1 MSFINSRLNSL
12 GLTLRILPLVARVR
26 WHLWRTP
33 FAQLRPQWSARV
45 QSALD
50 ANFYLHKPLVEGETP
65 PRATIDEV
73 WNCAH
78 AVRHAARLVPF
89 ASCLTQA
96 MTLQLILAQRGYESA
111 ICIGVGKKNL
121 APAQESAPTLQESA
135 TRAELGDL
143 GALDSPAKT
152 ASVPKSGAFRAHAWV
167 EWRGKVLV
175 GGDISG
181 WKPLT
186 ILAPVAPSL
195 HDSNPVSS
203 PVSSGV

>member
-1 MSFINSRLNSL
+1 VSFIHSRLNSL
-12 GLTLRILPLVARVR
+12 GLTLQILPLVARVR

-33 FAQLRPQWSARV
+33 FAQLKPYWSARV

-50 ANFYLHKPLVEGETP
+50 ANFCAHKQWAEGETP
-65 PRATIDEV
+65 DRATIDEV

-78 AVRHAARLVPF
+78 AVSHAARLVPF

-96 MTLQLILAQRGYESA
+96 MTLQLVLAERGYESA

-121 APAQESAPTLQESA
+121 APSQDGAPTHQESA

-143 GALDSPAKT
+143 SALNSPAKT

-175 GGDISG
+175 GGDISA

-186 ILAPVAPSL
+186 ILAPVAPAPR
-195 HDSNPVSS
+195 DSNPISS
-203 PVSSGV
+203 PVSSAV